1 MPIRA
6 SKMHGKI
13 KPTRRSA
20 AKCIRPLRD
29 PPAGRH
35 NKDFVTMV
43 FKKAI
48 LCTAAALTF
57 MTASMTQA
65 RDLLRVG
72 TEPTFAPFEFLDT
85 KTKAFTGYDMDLIR
99 AVADKAGYDVEI
111 LNMGFDALLPAL
123 MTSSIDVVAAGMS
136 ITPERAERV
145 DFTTPYYQTGLSM
158 LVRKADVEKYK
169 TFDDLKGKAIA
180 VQIGT
185 TGADKAKTI
194 EGAKVAAFNTTSEA
208 FMALTAGN
216 AEAVILDRPVI
227 GYFLK
232 NKPKMA
238 NSLQMQPALEDA
250 ASFGFAVKKGNTA
263 LKDKLDAAY
272 QSLVDSGEAKKIY
285 DKWFAQ

>member
-1 MPIRA
+1 
-6 SKMHGKI
+6 
-13 KPTRRSA
+13 
-20 AKCIRPLRD
+20 
-29 PPAGRH
+29 
-35 NKDFVTMV
+35 MV

-48 LCTAAALTF
+48 LCTAAALSF
-57 MTASMTQA
+57 MTASFAEA

-85 KTKAFTGYDMDLIR
+85 KTKNFTGYDMDLIR

-111 LNMGFDALLPAL
+111 LNMGFDALLPAI
-123 MTSSIDVVAAGMS
+123 MTGSIDVVAAGMS

-169 TFDDLKGKAIA
+169 TFDDLKGKRIA

-194 EGAKVAAFNTTSEA
+194 EGAKTTSFNTTSEA
-208 FMALTAGN
+208 FMDLSAGN
-216 AEAVILDRPVI
+216 SDAVILDRPVI

-238 NSLQMQPALEDA
+238 ESLQMQPALEDA
-250 ASFGFAVKKGNTA
+250 ASFGFAVKKGNAA
-263 LKDKLDAAY
+263 LLKKLNDAY
-272 QSLVDSGEAKKIY
+272 QALVDNGEAKKIY